1 MKRSLIVYFVVTAIM
16 LLVCGLT
23 TIPEP
28 EPNVQ
33 MVDPVHLTSNT
44 VRTLEERTIISAH
57 TNKSEIKK
65 EQTKPPYVMYYD
77 ESDIVMLAKLMYQ
90 ECGGVPSDTE
100 KACVVWTVLN
110 RVDEYG
116 GTIYEVVTA
125 KNQFAYYNDRPV
137 DDALYQLAK
146 DVLTR
151 WNNEKNGEVNV
162 GRVLPPDYLWFS
174 GDGEHNHFRNAYKG
188 QFSIWD
194 YSLETPYES

>member
-16 LLVCGLT
+16 LWACGLT

>member
-16 LLVCGLT
+16 LLACGLT

-137 DDALYQLAK
+137 DDALYQFAK

>member
-1 MKRSLIVYFVVTAIM
+1 MKRSLIVCFVVTAIM

-28 EPNVQ
+28 EQNVQ

-65 EQTKPPYVMYYD
+65 EQTKPPYVMYYN

>member
-1 MKRSLIVYFVVTAIM
+1 MKRSLIVGFVVTVIM
-16 LLVCGLT
+16 LLACGLT
-23 TIPEP
+23 TMPEQ
-28 EPNVQ
+28 EPNVP
-33 MVDPVHLTSNT
+33 MVDHVRLTSNT
-44 VRTLEERTIISAH
+44 VRTLEERTVIAAY
-57 TNKSEIKK
+57 TNKLEIKK
-65 EQTKPPYVMYYD
+65 EQIKPPYVMYYK

-116 GTIYEVVTA
+116 ETIYEVVTA
-125 KNQFAYYNDRPV
+125 KNQFAYYEDRPI
-137 DDALYQLAK
+137 DDVLYQLAE

-151 WNNEKNGEVNV
+151 WNNEKNGEVDV

>member
-1 MKRSLIVYFVVTAIM
+1 MKRSLIVCFVVTAIM

-44 VRTLEERTIISAH
+44 VRTLEERTIISAYA
-57 TNKSEIKK
+57 NKSEIKK

>member
-1 MKRSLIVYFVVTAIM
+1 MKRSLIVGFVVTVIM
-16 LLVCGLT
+16 LLACGLT
-23 TIPEP
+23 TIPEQ
-28 EPNVQ
+28 EQNVP
-33 MVDPVHLTSNT
+33 MVDHVRLTSNT
-44 VRTLEERTIISAH
+44 VRTLEERTVISAY
-57 TNKSEIKK
+57 TNKLEIKK
-65 EQTKPPYVMYYD
+65 EQIKPPYVMYYK

-116 GTIYEVVTA
+116 ETIYEVVTA
-125 KNQFAYYNDRPV
+125 KNQFAYYEDRPI
-137 DDALYQLAK
+137 DDVLYQLAK

-151 WNNEKNGEVNV
+151 WNNEKNGEVDV

>member
-16 LLVCGLT
+16 LLACGLT

-125 KNQFAYYNDRPV
+125 NNQFAYYNDRPV